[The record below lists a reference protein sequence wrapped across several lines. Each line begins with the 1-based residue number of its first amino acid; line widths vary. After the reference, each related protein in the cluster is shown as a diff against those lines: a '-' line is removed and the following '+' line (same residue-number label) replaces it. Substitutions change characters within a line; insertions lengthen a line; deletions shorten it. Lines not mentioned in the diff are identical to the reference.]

1 MSDIT
6 PQAAHDLR
14 AKGAAVILDV
24 REDHEVASARIPG
37 SLHIPLVELGTRL
50 REVPKD
56 RVVVCQCAS
65 GGRSLGATVTLLRH
79 GYRAANLT
87 GGIIAWAQAGLPV
100 ERGAA

>member
-37 SLHIPLVELGTRL
+37 SLHIPLFELASRID
-50 REVPKD
+50 EVPKD
-56 RVVVCQCAS
+56 RLVVCQCAS
-65 GGRSLGATVTLLRH
+65 GGRSLGATATLMRH
-79 GYRAANLT
+79 GRDAANLT
-87 GGIIAWAQAGLPV
+87 GGILAWARAGLPIA
-100 ERGAA
+100 RGA